1 MDAGRAPSVA
11 DAELAVDRVTSAAD
25 PRLADFLH
33 LRDVQLR
40 TRREAAEGIFVAE
53 GERTIRRAAAAGYAL
68 RSVLLTE
75 RWLPDLHDLLLE
87 RRPRV
92 LVVDDELLAA
102 TIGFPVHRGALA
114 SLERRPVAPAEQVLA
129 SAARV
134 VVLEDLTDHTN
145 LGAIF
150 RSAAAFGFDAVALTP
165 RCADP
170 LYRRAIRT
178 SMGAVFAVPWTRIGW
193 RDGPDLLRRIGFE
206 LIALTPDPGADPLAA
221 LEPDRIPRLA
231 IALGTEGTGLSTTWL
246 EAAARR
252 VRIPIE
258 PGVDSLNVAAAAAV
272 ACYHLRGRP

>member
-1 MDAGRAPSVA
+1 MDAGRDASAPS
-11 DAELAVDRVTSAAD
+11 LSGDRVASPAD

-53 GERTIRRAAAAGYAL
+53 GERTIRRAVDAGYEL
-68 RSVLLTE
+68 RSLLLTD
-75 RWLPDLHDLLLE
+75 RWLPELADLLAG
-87 RRPRV
+87 RRARA
-92 LVVDDELLAA
+92 LVVDDDVLAE
-102 TIGFPVHRGALA
+102 TTGFPVHRGALA
-114 SLERRPVAPAEQVLA
+114 SFERRPVAAPEEVLVG
-129 SAARV
+129 AARV

-178 SMGAVFAVPWTRIGW
+178 SMGAVFSVPWTRIGW
-193 RDGPDLLRRIGFE
+193 REGPALLRRLGLE
-206 LIALTPDPGADPLAA
+206 LLALTPDRDAEPLHDLDPAA
-221 LEPDRIPRLA
+221 SPRLA
-231 IALGTEGTGLSTTWL
+231 IALGTEGSGLSSTWL
-246 EAAARR
+246 DGASRR
-252 VRIPIE
+252 VRIPIDE
-258 PGVDSLNVAAAAAV
+258 GIDSLNVAAAAAV